1 MATLLRSLES
11 EGIMKFTS
19 EDLLKAMG
27 LKVGQTVCVDN
38 SMNFFITERND
49 VMFENLRSHSMISI
63 EKFIEYAINY
73 DYIII
78 QPKPTL
84 TEDEKVI
91 LRNLGKKWKWIA
103 RDNYEQVGL
112 ENHLCLFEHKPNKN
126 TYWFEVSEGNTE
138 YLSFD
143 CYNHL
148 FKFIKWED
156 EPYSIEELLG
166 E

>member
-1 MATLLRSLES
+1 MP
-11 EGIMKFTS
+11 KFTS

-49 VMFENLRSHSMISI
+49 VVFENLRSHSMISI

-73 DYIII
+73 DYTII

-91 LRNLGKKWKWIA
+91 LRNLPLDCGYWITRDSDNNLIGSEKEPKEYKKGKW
-103 RDNYEQVGL
+103 NYTNQWFSIIP
-112 ENHLCLFEHKPNKN
+112 FEH
-126 TYWFEVSEGNTE
+126 
-138 YLSFD
+138 
-143 CYNHL
+143 L
-148 FKFIKWED
+148 FQSIKVGEK
-156 EPYSIEELLG
+156 YSIEELLK